1 MKKTVKRT
9 LVICTNAFDNI
20 YIYGL
25 VVITREE
32 NQNLLRVIAVV
43 MIIEKAVIITEV
55 MDIIIIREKERV
67 EVSLVVK

>member
-1 MKKTVKRT
+1 M
-9 LVICTNAFDNI
+9 
-20 YIYGL
+20 
-25 VVITREE
+25 ITREE

-55 MDIIIIREKERV
+55 MDITIIREKERV

>member
-1 MKKTVKRT
+1 
-9 LVICTNAFDNI
+9 
-20 YIYGL
+20 
-25 VVITREE
+25 VITREE

-43 MIIEKAVIITEV
+43 TIIEKAVIIMEV

>member
-1 MKKTVKRT
+1 TKCSLSIINISITV
-9 LVICTNAFDNI
+9 
-20 YIYGL
+20 

-43 MIIEKAVIITEV
+43 MIIEKGVIITEV

>member
-1 MKKTVKRT
+1 
-9 LVICTNAFDNI
+9 
-20 YIYGL
+20 
-25 VVITREE
+25 VITREE

-43 MIIEKAVIITEV
+43 TIIEKAVIITEV

>member
-1 MKKTVKRT
+1 
-9 LVICTNAFDNI
+9 
-20 YIYGL
+20 
-25 VVITREE
+25 VITREE

-43 MIIEKAVIITEV
+43 MIIEKGVIITEV

>member
-1 MKKTVKRT
+1 
-9 LVICTNAFDNI
+9 
-20 YIYGL
+20 
-25 VVITREE
+25 VITREE

>member
-1 MKKTVKRT
+1 MINISITV
-9 LVICTNAFDNI
+9 
-20 YIYGL
+20 

-43 MIIEKAVIITEV
+43 TIIEKAVIITEV

>member
-1 MKKTVKRT
+1 
-9 LVICTNAFDNI
+9 
-20 YIYGL
+20 
-25 VVITREE
+25 VITREE

-55 MDIIIIREKERV
+55 MDITIIREKERV